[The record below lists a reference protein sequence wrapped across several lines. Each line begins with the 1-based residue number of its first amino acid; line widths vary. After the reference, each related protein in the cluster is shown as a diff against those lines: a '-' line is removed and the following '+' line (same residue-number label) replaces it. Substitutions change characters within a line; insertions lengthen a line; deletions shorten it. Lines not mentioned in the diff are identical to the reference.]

1 MILKWLYQ
9 TVNPWD
15 DILNKD
21 ILDHL
26 FEVILMWIE
35 QQEVELIIERNI
47 FNIYFY
53 IFIYSNQTEFVKD
66 EYYNIKYSEDM
77 VDLFLEL
84 KEITKSYGSQLLH
97 EKNRTSNDL
106 FHFIFTYV
114 DEFNSEIEDDINDI
128 LFYEVD

>member
-1 MILKWLYQ
+1 MILKCLYQ

-53 IFIYSNQTEFVKD
+53 IFIYSNQTDFVKD

>member
-53 IFIYSNQTEFVKD
+53 IFIYSNQTDFVKD

>member
-1 MILKWLYQ
+1 MYQ

-114 DEFNSEIEDDINDI
+114 DEFNFEIEDDINDI